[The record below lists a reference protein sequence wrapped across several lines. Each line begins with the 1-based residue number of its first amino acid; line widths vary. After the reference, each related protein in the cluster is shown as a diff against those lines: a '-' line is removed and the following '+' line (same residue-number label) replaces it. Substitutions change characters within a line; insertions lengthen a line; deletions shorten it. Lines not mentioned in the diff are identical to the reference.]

1 VLPSTDF
8 AVFHIREQQK
18 TGPWTGAGELL
29 LGLGAGVYWSE
40 IKASKAKEK
49 ASAEFLA
56 SFPKK

>member
-49 ASAEFLA
+49 ASA
-56 SFPKK
+56 